1 MKREMVS
8 ICAGARADSYR
19 ANTHSRLTMGWL
31 NHAQKTCVVCRKARS
46 TGQFIEGDDRCA
58 KCRLRAA

>member
-19 ANTHSRLTMGWL
+19 ANTHSRNTMGWL

-46 TGQFIEGDDRCA
+46 TGQFAANDDHCA
-58 KCRLRAA
+58 QCRRRA